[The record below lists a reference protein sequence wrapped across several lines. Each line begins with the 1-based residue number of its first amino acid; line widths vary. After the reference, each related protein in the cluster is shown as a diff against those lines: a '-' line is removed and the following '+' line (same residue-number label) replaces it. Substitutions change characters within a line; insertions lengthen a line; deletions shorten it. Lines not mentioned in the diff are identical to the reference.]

1 MFKENDPIRKVV
13 NIQKWH
19 ERSFDGR
26 GIHVVVLDSRAT
38 AHKHMTYASSPL
50 IKEHTSGHGTN
61 VAQCVH
67 EFAPGVKITLIHS
80 SKEGREWIKKNAH
93 TIDLINIS
101 MSADIVTSEHSFG
114 FLADYDITVCCATGN
129 QSRDKI
135 PYPAAYPW
143 TTAVNAYNWSNK
155 GVNAN
160 NVLSYGNSGAEVDCV
175 APTNIRVK
183 NNTGEFFTFNGTS
196 ASSPVVTGMLACYA
210 QYLKENGS
218 KLTRVKS
225 KQFIHNN
232 CIDIREKGFDYK
244 SGHGLFYMP
253 EVPSIITAP
262 TIPSKPIVVKPIIT
276 PPSPVQQAGEKDKL
290 TEKDVAEIME
300 QYFKDVGKSSAL
312 FEDVQ
317 KAVDRGITKGYSDG
331 TFRPNEVVKR
341 DEMMAFINRAIDYVL
356 KEIKK

>member
-19 ERSFDGR
+19 EAGYTGK
-26 GIHVVVLDSRAT
+26 GIHVVVLDSKAT
-38 AHKHMTYASSPL
+38 ANKHMPYASSPL
-50 IKEHTSGHGTN
+50 IKEHVSGHGTN

-67 EFAPGVKITLIHS
+67 EFAPGVKITLIHT
-80 SKEGREWIKKNAH
+80 SKEGREWIKENAH

-101 MSADIVTSEHSFG
+101 MSADIVTAEHSFA
-114 FLADYDITVCCATGN
+114 FLADYDIPVVCATGN
-129 QSRDKI
+129 QSRDKL

-143 TTAVNAYNWSNK
+143 TIAVNAYNWSGK

-160 NVLSYGNSGAEVDCV
+160 DVLSYGNSGKEIDCV
-175 APTNIRVK
+175 APTNIQVK
-183 NNTGEFFTFNGTS
+183 NNKGEFFTFNGTS
-196 ASSPVVTGMLACYA
+196 AATPVVTGMLACYA

-218 KLTRVKS
+218 KLTRDKA

-253 EVPSIITAP
+253 E
-262 TIPSKPIVVKPIIT
+262 IPKIT
-276 PPSPVQQAGEKDKL
+276 PPSKPVTPLPDKPITAPLPPVQLAGDKDKL
-290 TEKDVAEIME
+290 SEKDVIEIME

-312 FEDVQ
+312 FNDIQ
-317 KAVDRGITKGYSDG
+317 KAVDRGITTGYSDG
-331 TFRPNEVVKR
+331 TFRPNDTVTR
-341 DEMMAFINRAIDYVL
+341 GQMMAFINRAIDYTL
-356 KEIKK
+356 KEVKK